1 MHPWL
6 LPILLSALSLGVY
19 DLCRKHAV
27 LDNSV
32 IEVLLIASGSGA
44 LMFLTMTVIFGD
56 LRASAACSWGVFL
69 LLFCKSLLVGSSWGC
84 VYLAMRKMPIS
95 IAAPIRATSPFW
107 TVLGA
112 LLLYHEIPG
121 LARAAGM
128 LLVLVGYYRFSI
140 MGAREGFSLKHRD
153 MHLIILGTL
162 LGSVSAL
169 YDKYLLNILQIPPK
183 TVQFYFSLNLVL
195 IYATVFAVMLRVQG
209 ARRPRFEWRW
219 SIPMTGILLILS
231 DFFYFHAL
239 SMPDVPISVLSL
251 FRRSSIVLTFGIG
264 AYLFQDKF
272 MRKKSWALLIIL
284 VGVVII
290 ALN

>member
-6 LPILLSALSLGVY
+6 LPILISALALALY

-27 LDNSV
+27 HANSV
-32 IEVLLIASGSGA
+32 VEVLLISSGSGA
-44 LMFLTMTVIFGD
+44 LMFLVLTALFGD
-56 LRASAACSWGVFL
+56 LRGCAACSWSVFL

-84 VYLAMRKMPIS
+84 VYLAMRRMPIS
-95 IAAPIRATSPFW
+95 LAAPIRATAPFW

-121 LARAAGM
+121 LIRAAGM
-128 LLVLVGYYRFSI
+128 LLVLAGYYRFSV
-140 MGAREGFSLKHRD
+140 MGAREGFSIKHRD
-153 MHLIILGTL
+153 MHLIVLGTL

-169 YDKYLLNILQIPPK
+169 YDKYLLNILQIPPQ
-183 TVQFYFSLNLVL
+183 TVQFYFSLNLVA
-195 IYATVFAVMLRVQG
+195 IYAALFAVTARIQG
-209 ARRPRFEWRW
+209 VRRPRFEWRW
-219 SIPMTGILLILS
+219 TIPLTGLLLILS
-231 DFFYFHAL
+231 DFFYFQAV

-264 AYLFQDKF
+264 AYLFREKS
-272 MRKKSWALLIIL
+272 MRKKAWALLVIL
-284 VGVVII
+284 IGVVII